1 MRFNLN
7 AYDFIALDSR
17 GKRQKGTI
25 MSPSPRDARDLLRSR
40 QLVTIKI
47 THSKPK
53 DQSVSNF
60 IRPRIK
66 HKNLTQATRQ
76 LSILIDAA
84 TPVEE
89 ALKITAL
96 QFKNNIVKTILLS
109 VRSQVMEGL
118 RLSDALK
125 IHPTSFSELYIAM
138 VASGETSGRLAS
150 VLSRLA
156 DDLERAQKIKQKVR
170 GATAYPIVL
179 SVVALT
185 IVVVLMVSVVPK
197 VVQQFDSFGQDLP
210 TLTTL
215 VIVLSEWMQQWG
227 LILLIFMCVCFLL
240 LSRLLKQVSFRLSWD
255 KMLLAL
261 PIISKI
267 IKDMNAARFSRTMSG
282 LVDSGTP
289 ILTALEVSSYTLQ
302 NSIMKNAVLD
312 AALKVSEGLTIN
324 NALNDA
330 NVFPQIVIQM
340 IAGGEVSGDLS
351 GMLAKSAEYLEDEF
365 SSSTDVFL
373 SLLEPLIIILLA
385 GVILLIIG
393 AIFMPILQLNTL
405 IV

>member
-1 MRFNLN
+1 MNLN

-25 MSPSPRDARDLLRSR
+25 MSPSPRDARDILRSR

-47 THSKPK
+47 THSKHK

-227 LILLIFMCVCFLL
+227 LILLIFMCACFLL

-324 NALNDA
+324 NALHDA

-340 IAGGEVSGDLS
+340 IAGGEASGDLS

>member
-210 TLTTL
+210 TLTTF

-227 LILLIFMCVCFLL
+227 LILLIFMCACFLL

>member
-1 MRFNLN
+1 MNLN

-227 LILLIFMCVCFLL
+227 LILLIFMCACFLL

-340 IAGGEVSGDLS
+340 IAGGEASGDLS

>member
-227 LILLIFMCVCFLL
+227 LILLIFMCACFLL

-289 ILTALEVSSYTLQ
+289 ILTALEVSSHTLQ

>member
-185 IVVVLMVSVVPK
+185 IVVVLMVLVVPK

-210 TLTTL
+210 TLTTF

-227 LILLIFMCVCFLL
+227 LILLIFMCACFLL

-289 ILTALEVSSYTLQ
+289 ILTALEVSSHTLQ
-302 NSIMKNAVLD
+302 NSIMKKAVLD

-324 NALNDA
+324 NALHDA

>member
-215 VIVLSEWMQQWG
+215 VIALSEWMQQWG

-340 IAGGEVSGDLS
+340 IAGGEASGDLS

>member
-138 VASGETSGRLAS
+138 VSSGETSGRLAS

-185 IVVVLMVSVVPK
+185 IVVVLMVVVVPK

-210 TLTTL
+210 ALTTV

-227 LILLIFMCVCFLL
+227 LILLISMCACFLL
-240 LSRLLKQVSFRLSWD
+240 FSRLLRQVTFRLRWD
-255 KMLLAL
+255 KMLLSL
-261 PIISKI
+261 PVISKI

-289 ILTALEVSSYTLQ
+289 ILTALEVSSHTLQ
-302 NSIMKNAVLD
+302 NSIMKKAVVD
-312 AALKVSEGLTIN
+312 AALKVNEGLTIN
-324 NALNDA
+324 NALRDA

-351 GMLAKSAEYLEDEF
+351 GMLEKSAEYLEDEF

-373 SLLEPLIIILLA
+373 SLLELLIIILLA

>member
-1 MRFNLN
+1 MNLN

-227 LILLIFMCVCFLL
+227 LILLIFMCACFLL

-324 NALNDA
+324 NALHDA

-340 IAGGEVSGDLS
+340 IAGGEASGDLS

>member
-1 MRFNLN
+1 MN

-125 IHPTSFSELYIAM
+125 IHSTSFSELYIAM

-227 LILLIFMCVCFLL
+227 LILLIFMLACFLL

-289 ILTALEVSSYTLQ
+289 ILTALEVSSHTLQ
-302 NSIMKNAVLD
+302 NSIMKKAVLD

-324 NALNDA
+324 NALHDA

>member
-215 VIVLSEWMQQWG
+215 VIALSEWMQQWG

-240 LSRLLKQVSFRLSWD
+240 LSRLLKQVSFRLGWD

-340 IAGGEVSGDLS
+340 IAGGEASGDLS

>member
-1 MRFNLN
+1 MNLN

-25 MSPSPRDARDLLRSR
+25 MSPSPRDARDILRSR

-215 VIVLSEWMQQWG
+215 VIALSEWMQQWG
-227 LILLIFMCVCFLL
+227 LILLIFMCACFLL

-324 NALNDA
+324 NALHDA

-340 IAGGEVSGDLS
+340 IAGGEASGDLS

>member
-1 MRFNLN
+1 LNLN
-7 AYDFIALDSR
+7 AYDFIALDSK

-25 MSPSPRDARDLLRSR
+25 MSSSPRDARNILRSR
-40 QLVTIKI
+40 ELVTVKI
-47 THSKPK
+47 TNSKSK
-53 DQSVSNF
+53 DQSISNF
-60 IRPRIK
+60 LRPRIK

-96 QFKNNIVKTILLS
+96 QFKNNFIKTILLS

-125 IHPTSFSELYIAM
+125 GHPTSFSELYIAM

-179 SVVALT
+179 SIVALT
-185 IVVVLMVSVVPK
+185 IVVVLMVVVVPK

-210 TLTTL
+210 TLTIV

-227 LILLIFMCVCFLL
+227 LILLISMCACFLL
-240 LSRLLKQVSFRLSWD
+240 FSRLLRQVTFRLRWD
-255 KMLLAL
+255 KMLISL
-261 PIISKI
+261 PVISKI

-289 ILTALEVSSYTLQ
+289 ILTALEVSSHTLQ
-302 NSIMKNAVLD
+302 NSIMKKAVVD
-312 AALKVSEGLTIN
+312 AALKVNEGLTIN
-324 NALNDA
+324 NALRDA

-351 GMLAKSAEYLEDEF
+351 GMLEKSAEYLEDEF

>member
-1 MRFNLN
+1 
-7 AYDFIALDSR
+7 
-17 GKRQKGTI
+17 

-227 LILLIFMCVCFLL
+227 LILLIFMCACFLL

>member
-1 MRFNLN
+1 MN

-17 GKRQKGTI
+17 GKRHKGTI
-25 MSPSPRDARDLLRSR
+25 MSSSPRDARDILRSR

-47 THSKPK
+47 KHSKPK
-53 DQSVSNF
+53 DQSVLNF

-227 LILLIFMCVCFLL
+227 LILLIFMCACFLL

-289 ILTALEVSSYTLQ
+289 ILTALEVSSHTLQ
-302 NSIMKNAVLD
+302 NSIMKKAVLD

-324 NALNDA
+324 NALHDA

>member
-215 VIVLSEWMQQWG
+215 VIALSEWMQQWG

>member
-1 MRFNLN
+1 MNLN

-25 MSPSPRDARDLLRSR
+25 MSPSPKDARDLLRSR

-47 THSKPK
+47 THSKLK

-185 IVVVLMVSVVPK
+185 IVFVLMVSVVPK

-215 VIVLSEWMQQWG
+215 VIALSEWMQQWG

-340 IAGGEVSGDLS
+340 IAGGEASGDLS

>member
-179 SVVALT
+179 SIVALT
-185 IVVVLMVSVVPK
+185 IVVVLMVVVVPK

-210 TLTTL
+210 TLTIV

-227 LILLIFMCVCFLL
+227 LILLISMCACFLL
-240 LSRLLKQVSFRLSWD
+240 FSRLLRQVTFRLRWD
-255 KMLLAL
+255 KMLLSL
-261 PIISKI
+261 PVISKI

-289 ILTALEVSSYTLQ
+289 ILTALEVSSHTLQ
-302 NSIMKNAVLD
+302 NSIMKKAVVD
-312 AALKVSEGLTIN
+312 AALKVNEGLTIN
-324 NALNDA
+324 NALRDA

>member
-1 MRFNLN
+1 MN

-17 GKRQKGTI
+17 GKRHKGTI
-25 MSPSPRDARDLLRSR
+25 MSSSPRDARDILRSR

-227 LILLIFMCVCFLL
+227 LILLIFMCACFLL

-289 ILTALEVSSYTLQ
+289 ILTALEVSSHTLQ
-302 NSIMKNAVLD
+302 NSIMKKAVLD

-324 NALNDA
+324 NALHDA

-351 GMLAKSAEYLEDEF
+351 RMLAKSAEYLEDEF

>member
-215 VIVLSEWMQQWG
+215 VIALSEWMQQWG
-227 LILLIFMCVCFLL
+227 LILLIFMCACFLL
-240 LSRLLKQVSFRLSWD
+240 LLRLLKQVSFRLSWD

-340 IAGGEVSGDLS
+340 IAGGEASGDLS

>member
-1 MRFNLN
+1 MN

-215 VIVLSEWMQQWG
+215 VIALSEWMQQWG

-240 LSRLLKQVSFRLSWD
+240 LSRLLKQVSFRLGWD

-340 IAGGEVSGDLS
+340 IAGGEASGDLS

>member
-1 MRFNLN
+1 MNLN

-25 MSPSPRDARDLLRSR
+25 MSSSSKDARDILRSR

-47 THSKPK
+47 THSKLK

-227 LILLIFMCVCFLL
+227 LILLIFMCACFLL

-289 ILTALEVSSYTLQ
+289 ILTALEVSSHTLQ
-302 NSIMKNAVLD
+302 NSIMKKAVLD

-324 NALNDA
+324 NALHDA

>member
-215 VIVLSEWMQQWG
+215 VIALSEWMQQWG

-289 ILTALEVSSYTLQ
+289 ILTALEVSSHTLQ
-302 NSIMKNAVLD
+302 NSIMKKAVLD

-340 IAGGEVSGDLS
+340 IAGGEASGDLS

>member
-1 MRFNLN
+1 MNLN
-7 AYDFIALDSR
+7 AYDFIALDSK

-25 MSPSPRDARDLLRSR
+25 MSPSPRDARDILRSR

-227 LILLIFMCVCFLL
+227 LILLIFMCACFLL

-340 IAGGEVSGDLS
+340 IAGGEASGDLS

>member
-1 MRFNLN
+1 MN

-215 VIVLSEWMQQWG
+215 VIALSEWMQQWG
-227 LILLIFMCVCFLL
+227 LILLIFMCACFLL

-289 ILTALEVSSYTLQ
+289 ILTALEVSSHTLQ
-302 NSIMKNAVLD
+302 NSIMKKAVLD

-324 NALNDA
+324 NALHDA

>member
-17 GKRQKGTI
+17 GKRRKGTI

-227 LILLIFMCVCFLL
+227 LILLIFMCACFLL

-340 IAGGEVSGDLS
+340 IAGGEASGDLS